1 MTTPILIITRT
12 ITLTLTL
19 NSTPASIGSIG
30 PQDVG
35 TNNALPRRAL
45 PEEFTKDLKKK
56 VAHISFASNPCRI
69 RFFTQEI
76 VLFREDLI
84 RKMQR
89 HTVVTPSLDE
99 SDISQQ
105 LVESICDQAHLC
117 PLPLHVRPV
126 YWDLDHTLR
135 LTPLPHLVRNTTVTS
150 NLVPAHSSVFLH
162 SDACLSIPLSLYSSL
177 TPFLSLSPFISL
189 SLYLSPPPSLSL
201 SLSLSLPL
209 SIDSWSSLTMRSSIH
224 SN

>member
-1 MTTPILIITRT
+1 M
-12 ITLTLTL
+12 
-19 NSTPASIGSIG
+19 
-30 PQDVG
+30 G

-45 PEEFTKDLKKK
+45 PEQFTEDLRKK
-56 VAHISFASNPCRI
+56 VAHVSFASNPCRI

-89 HTVVTPSLDE
+89 HTVVTPSFDS

-117 PLPLHVRPV
+117 PLPLHVRPI

-135 LTPLPHLVRNTTVTS
+135 LTPLPHLVRTS
-150 NLVPAHSSVFLH
+150 
-162 SDACLSIPLSLYSSL
+162 I
-177 TPFLSLSPFISL
+177 ISC
-189 SLYLSPPPSLSL
+189 
-201 SLSLSLPL
+201 
-209 SIDSWSSLTMRSSIH
+209 H
-224 SN
+224 